1 MSQPASGPEDDGY
14 IGYML
19 SDVARLIRTVFD
31 RRVRDMGL
39 TRAQWLVLTRVY
51 RRPGVSQTEL
61 ADMLEIDR
69 ASAGRMIDRMEK
81 NGWVER
87 RAGQRRPAHQPPASD
102 GGCAQGAR
110 RHVGDRRSDGRRCA
124 VALSA
129 DERAQYAELHG
140 QGEGPAAGAGRS
152 RAMSARTGRAAAAC
166 CWSPSRWWR
175 SRAALFWWLSGGRY
189 VSTDNAYV
197 KAHIVQIA
205 PEVSG
210 QVRRVLVR
218 DHAGVERRRE
228 PDDHRIAA
236 LPAGARQRRG
246 RARRRAHPGRDPAR
260 HLARGG
266 EPSWPT
272 PRRAPT
278 YFQRQWQRQEELA
291 IKGVASV
298 AKREESQNDARAA
311 ADRVASVREKLQRVL
326 TALNGDPQLPA
337 DEHPMV
343 RDKTAARERAALDLA
358 RTTIRA
364 PVDGVVVN
372 MRVQQGE
379 QVKAATPLFVLVVV
393 SRPWV
398 EANFKETELT
408 HVRVGQK
415 ATVVLD
421 TYPDT
426 TWEAVVESLS
436 PATGAEFAV
445 LPPQN
450 AVGQLGQGRA
460 APAGEAAAA
469 AAGRRAAVARRHD
482 RDGEDRHRPRAH
494 GVGDVGQMLGGRSAE
509 AAETV
514 EK

>member
-1 MSQPASGPEDDGY
+1 
-14 IGYML
+14 
-19 SDVARLIRTVFD
+19 V
-31 RRVRDMGL
+31 RRGQAGL
-39 TRAQWLVLTRVY
+39 RLVLLVAV
-51 RRPGVSQTEL
+51 PLV
-61 ADMLEIDR
+61 
-69 ASAGRMIDRMEK
+69 
-81 NGWVER
+81 
-87 RAGQRRPAHQPPASD
+87 
-102 GGCAQGAR
+102 
-110 RHVGDRRSDGRRCA
+110 A
-124 VALSA
+124 VA
-129 DERAQYAELHG
+129 G
-140 QGEGPAAGAGRS
+140 GA
-152 RAMSARTGRAAAAC
+152 
-166 CWSPSRWWR
+166 
-175 SRAALFWWLSGGRY
+175 FWWLSGGRY

-218 DHAGVERRRE
+218 DHQSVSAGDSLMTIESRPFKLALDSAEAELDAARSQVETLRGTWRE
-228 PDDHRIAA
+228 VVAELADAE
-236 LPAGARQRRG
+236 AR
-246 RARRRAHPGRDPAR
+246 AD
-260 HLARGG
+260 
-266 EPSWPT
+266 
-272 PRRAPT
+272 
-278 YFQRQWQRQEELA
+278 YFNRQWRRQEELG
-291 IKGVASV
+291 IKGIASV

-326 TALNGDPQLPA
+326 VALNGDPQLPVE
-337 DEHPMV
+337 EHHLV

-364 PVDGVVVN
+364 PIDGVVVN

-379 QVKAATPLFVLVVV
+379 QVKAAAPLFVLVVV

-426 TWEAVVESLS
+426 IWEAVVESLS

-450 AVGQLGQGRA
+450 ASGNWVKVVQRLPIKLRLTPQPGEPPLRAGMTATVKIDTGR
-460 APAGEAAAA
+460 E
-469 AAGRRAAVARRHD
+469 RTVASS
-482 RDGEDRHRPRAH
+482 
-494 GVGDVGQMLGGRSAE
+494 VGQMLGGRNAD
-509 AAETV
+509 AATV